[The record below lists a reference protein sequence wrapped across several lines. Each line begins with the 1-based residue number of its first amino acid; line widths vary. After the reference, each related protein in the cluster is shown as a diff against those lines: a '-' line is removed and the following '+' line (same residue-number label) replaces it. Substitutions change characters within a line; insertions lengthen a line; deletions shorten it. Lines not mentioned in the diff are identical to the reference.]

1 MRGLLKDG
9 GSYKKGGD
17 FMIDNFEI
25 MMNPDKYGYE
35 QCPHCNGY
43 GSSLKDP
50 VGVNQCTR
58 CNGIGLVKKGE

>member
-1 MRGLLKDG
+1 MVDK
-9 GSYKKGGD
+9 
-17 FMIDNFEI
+17 FEI
-25 MMNPDKYGYE
+25 MMNPEKYGYV

-58 CNGIGLVKKGE
+58 CNGLGLVKKGTYKELNRGA